1 MIARD
6 KELTEEQKERQREA
20 LRAVLRYC
28 SNKVDCRRT
37 QVLSFFGEHFDPK
50 RCNNTCD
57 VCLSRGTEPME
68 MVDVTEKAKT
78 IIQLV
83 AAIPKPNKRKGDKMS
98 DGDWTMPQAVECLK
112 GLKGRSG
119 KPLDDNPC
127 FGKGSSWDRGDHER
141 LFEYLLIENI
151 LGENYKE
158 NNMGFSNAYM
168 TVRLLLVPLVGILL
182 TIVYTLARPQVPRC
196 LERPSTMHLTL
207 SQDGLVRQ
215 DYEQRTWQRAYQLAH
230 DVKTGRA
237 VERR

>member
-1 MIARD
+1 MVVSSTLLNYFPLQLNPTSPTDSKSAMQMIARD

-37 QVLSFFGEHFDPK
+37 QVLGFFGEHFDPK

-68 MVDVTEKAKT
+68 MVDVTERAKT
-78 IIQLV
+78 IIKLV
-83 AAIPKPNKRKGDKMS
+83 AAIPKPNKRNGDKMS

-119 KPLDDNPC
+119 KPLDDNPR
-127 FGKGSSWDRGDHER
+127 FGEGSSWERGEHER

-168 TVRLLLVPLVGILL
+168 TVSSSRDLFLIS
-182 TIVYTLARPQVPRC
+182 C
-196 LERPSTMHLTL
+196 
-207 SQDGLVRQ
+207 
-215 DYEQRTWQRAYQLAH
+215 
-230 DVKTGRA
+230 
-237 VERR
+237 

>member
-1 MIARD
+1 MVLLVTSDFDALYTDSKSAMQMINRE

-37 QVLSFFGEHFDPK
+37 QVLSFFGEQFDPK

-57 VCLSRGTEPME
+57 VCLSRGSEPLE
-68 MVDVTEKAKT
+68 MVDITERAKT

-83 AAIPKPNKRKGDKMS
+83 AAIPTPRRDTGGKMS
-98 DGDWTMPQAVECLK
+98 DGDWTMAQAVECLK

-119 KPLDDNPC
+119 KPLDENPC
-127 FGKGSSWDRGDHER
+127 FGEGSSWDRGDHER

-151 LGENYKE
+151 LGERYKE

-168 TVRLLLVPLVGILL
+168 TVS
-182 TIVYTLARPQVPRC
+182 TVYGGFFRD
-196 LERPSTMHLTL
+196 S
-207 SQDGLVRQ
+207 
-215 DYEQRTWQRAYQLAH
+215 
-230 DVKTGRA
+230 
-237 VERR
+237 